1 MEIERD
7 RYLKELLDCRHDG
20 LVKII
25 TGLRRSGKS
34 YLLFKIFKQ
43 QLLSEGIREDHIIE
57 MAFDDFSNKEYRS
70 PDKFY
75 AYVKE
80 KIIDSDMYYILLD
93 EVQLL
98 EDFVDVLNG
107 FLHIDNADVYVTGS
121 NAKFLSKDVIT
132 EFRGRGTQ
140 VHINPLSFREFMSVY
155 KGERYQG
162 LQDYIR
168 YGGLPKVVLTE
179 GNDRKAAMLKE
190 LISETY
196 IRDIIQRNKIRNNDE
211 LNDLFNILASN
222 IGALTNPTK
231 LSNTFKSEK
240 HVDLKSD
247 SISRYIGYFKDF
259 FLMEEATRY
268 DIKGR
273 KYIGTPHKY
282 YFSDLGLRNSVLN
295 FRQVEPTHLMGNVI
309 YNELRLRGYTVD
321 VGSVT
326 QYIKGE
332 DAKTQRRQLE
342 VDFVCNR
349 GFKRYYIQSALE
361 LPTEEK
367 RQQEFNSLLHI
378 DDNFKKI
385 VVVGGMISTYQDDHG
400 ILILN
405 IFDFLL
411 NENSLEM

>member
-1 MEIERD
+1 MEIKRD
-7 RYLKELLDCRHDG
+7 IYLKKLLAGKHNG
-20 LVKII
+20 LIKVI

-43 QLLSEGIREDHIIE
+43 KLLSEGIKEDHIID
-57 MAFDDFSNKEYRS
+57 MAFDDFSNKEYRN
-70 PDKFY
+70 PEKLY

-80 KIIDSDMYYILLD
+80 KIVDNDMYYILLD
-93 EVQLL
+93 EVQMLD
-98 EDFVDVLNG
+98 DFADVLNG

-121 NAKFLSKDVIT
+121 NAKFLSKDIVT

-140 VHINPLSFREFMSVY
+140 ICVNPLSFGEFMSVY
-155 KGERYQG
+155 DGDKYQG

-179 GNDRKAAMLKE
+179 ENDRKAAMLKE
-190 LISETY
+190 LVTETY
-196 IRDIIQRNKIRNNDE
+196 IRDIIQRNKVRNNDE

-240 HVDLKSD
+240 HVDIKAD
-247 SISRYIGYFKDF
+247 TISRYIDYFVDS
-259 FLMEEATRY
+259 FLIEETIRY

-282 YFSDLGLRNSVLN
+282 YFTDMGLRNSVLN
-295 FRQVEPTHLMGNVI
+295 FRQVEPSHLMENVI
-309 YNELRLRGYTVD
+309 YNELRMRGYSVD
-321 VGSVT
+321 IGSVT
-326 QYIKGE
+326 QYVRE
-332 DAKTQRRQLE
+332 ENVKTRRRQLE

-349 GFKRYYIQSALE
+349 GYKRYYIQSALE

-385 VVVGGMISTYQDDHG
+385 VVVGGMTTTYQDNNG

-411 NENSLEM
+411 NENSLEL